1 LHSVQHDGD
10 FQYLNIKTLPD
21 RDYVVDSDFDLPAA
35 SEVAGVDLDL
45 IVRAVSKAEYNATG
59 AFGRSHYELAIVTFQ
74 LNVLL
79 FVFDASSAPI
89 SLEEYFCIR
98 DRMVLR
104 LTTTLSYG
112 KLNIFRFHVRSISY
126 GHFGKP

>member
-59 AFGRSHYELAIVTFQ
+59 ALDVA
-74 LNVLL
+74 
-79 FVFDASSAPI
+79 
-89 SLEEYFCIR
+89 
-98 DRMVLR
+98 
-104 LTTTLSYG
+104 TTNSTS
-112 KLNIFRFHVRSISY
+112 
-126 GHFGKP
+126 